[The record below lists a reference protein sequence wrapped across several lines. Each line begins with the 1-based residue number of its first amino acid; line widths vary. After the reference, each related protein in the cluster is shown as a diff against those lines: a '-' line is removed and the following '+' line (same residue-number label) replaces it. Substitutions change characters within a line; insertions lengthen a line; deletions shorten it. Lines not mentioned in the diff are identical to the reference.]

1 MQITCTRNNAMES
14 LQIIKLANGTLLRKQ
29 NNRSK
34 GLISKQKTKELKQK
48 SAPDLQNL
56 ILLIFQA
63 KLGKKKASNKISRT

>member
-1 MQITCTRNNAMES
+1 MQITRTRNNAMES

-29 NNRSK
+29 NRSK
-34 GLISKQKTKELKQK
+34 ALTSMQQTKELKQK